1 MNCQARNAR
10 DRQQRRQALL
20 QNQPPALNTNTVNA
34 IYPVGRASLPL
45 AFIDQQAYWRPLELG
60 TMNVLCPS
68 CEAKHWINERSPPSS
83 KTAPRFESC
92 CKKGDVALSKLSTPP
107 DVLRALVSE
116 DTVEGK
122 HFRKNIRK
130 FNSALSFTSLKYTP
144 DTRTALLG
152 PGIQCFQIHGELYH
166 IQGPIEPRDGSQ
178 PQFAQ
183 LFLYDPQYAAGIRH
197 QERPELM
204 ENIL

>member
-34 IYPVGRASLPL
+34 IYPIGRASLPL

-116 DTVEGK
+116 DTVEG
-122 HFRKNIRK
+122 NIFAK
-130 FNSALSFTSLKYTP
+130 TFESSTVHCHLPLSN
-144 DTRTALLG
+144 
-152 PGIQCFQIHGELYH
+152 IHQIPEL
-166 IQGPIEPRDGSQ
+166 
-178 PQFAQ
+178 
-183 LFLYDPQYAAGIRH
+183 LFLVREYNVSKFTANYTIFKVQLNPVMAVNLNLHNYFSTIPSMPLEFDTKRGQSS
-197 QERPELM
+197 
-204 ENIL
+204 